1 MKPIFIFLIYI
12 IGFIIFYQAMS
23 YLDMDEKI
31 LFFLKP
37 NPSKVNKIK
46 PKQQKEGDILTPK
59 DAKKPLKLTKQEIGR
74 NAWALLHSI
83 ASSYPNDPNEEDKK
97 NIINFLKGL
106 AHNFPCKIC
115 GKHFVKLLDD
125 YPIKCDNREQLVY
138 YICDIHNK
146 VNKFLK
152 KEIFDCKKA
161 FDVWG
166 GDCGCSV

>member
-1 MKPIFIFLIYI
+1 MKPILVFIIYI
-12 IGFIIFYQAMS
+12 IGFMIFYQTMS
-23 YLDMDEKI
+23 YINMDEKI
-31 LFFLKP
+31 LFFLQP
-37 NPSKVNKIK
+37 NPAKAKNVKSTK
-46 PKQQKEGDILTPK
+46 QKEGDILTPK

-74 NAWALLHSI
+74 NAWALLHSM
-83 ASSYPNDPNEEDKK
+83 ASAYPNDPTEEDKQ
-97 NIINFLKGL
+97 NMINFLKGL

-115 GKHFVKLLDD
+115 GKHFVKLLEDN
-125 YPIKCDNREQLVY
+125 PIKCDNREELVN
-138 YICDIHNK
+138 YICDIHNS